1 VNWSGRE
8 AAPRV
13 CGRLG
18 PVIIRSEMPAGAASE
33 ERALHVL
40 ARVVSDSPFRARELI
55 DRVCAG
61 TREAFGFKRVE
72 WRPPVGLVP
81 VPGEGEPP
89 PDQDDLSV
97 LSALGEAA
105 AAVAEKA
112 RDVDR
117 ADRRKA
123 DFVSVASHELR
134 TPISVVHGIA
144 ATLQARI
151 DDLDQRQ
158 VHALLGTLV
167 QQTDRL
173 RDLADQLLDL
183 SRIESGSAGLQPD
196 RFRPRDRLEELLPR
210 IGAGR
215 QEDVLIDV
223 DPEVELFTD
232 PIAFERVAAN
242 LILNALHYGVPPV
255 EVRGEDGEPF
265 RLVVED
271 YGDGVPA
278 EFVPHLFER
287 FSRSDATRRAGPPGA
302 GLGLSIARAYAV
314 ALGGHLEYEG
324 ADRYGARFILSLP
337 ATQS

>member
-1 VNWSGRE
+1 
-8 AAPRV
+8 
-13 CGRLG
+13 
-18 PVIIRSEMPAGAASE
+18 MPARAVSE

-40 ARVVSDSPFRARELI
+40 ARVVSDTPFRARELI

-81 VPGEGEPP
+81 VPGEGQPP
-89 PDQDDLSV
+89 PDQADLSI

-144 ATLQARI
+144 ATLHARI
-151 DDLDQRQ
+151 DDLDEMQ

-183 SRIESGSAGLQPD
+183 SRTESGRPGLQPD

-210 IGAGR
+210 IAAGR
-215 QEDVLIDV
+215 RDVRIDV
-223 DPEVELFTD
+223 DPGIELVTD

-242 LILNALHYGVPPV
+242 LILNALRYGEPPV
-255 EVRGEDGEPF
+255 EVRGENGKAF

-271 YGDGVPA
+271 HGEGVPA

-287 FSRSDATRRAGPPGA
+287 FSRSDDTRRAGAPGA
-302 GLGLSIARAYAV
+302 GLGLSIACAYAE
-314 ALGGHLEYEG
+314 ALGGHLAYEE
-324 ADRYGARFILSLP
+324 ADPHGARFILSLP
-337 ATQS
+337 ATRS

>member
-1 VNWSGRE
+1 
-8 AAPRV
+8 
-13 CGRLG
+13 
-18 PVIIRSEMPAGAASE
+18 M
-33 ERALHVL
+33 L

-81 VPGEGEPP
+81 VTGEGEAP

-151 DDLDQRQ
+151 DDLDQGQ

-183 SRIESGSAGLQPD
+183 SRIESGSAGLQPE
-196 RFRPRDRLEELLPR
+196 RFRPRHRLEELLPR
-210 IGAGR
+210 IAAGR
-215 QEDVLIDV
+215 RDVRIDV
-223 DPEVELFTD
+223 DPGIELVTD

-242 LILNALHYGVPPV
+242 LILNALRYGEPPV
-255 EVRGEDGEPF
+255 EVRGGDGMAF

-271 YGDGVPA
+271 HGEGVPA

-287 FSRSDATRRAGPPGA
+287 FSRSDDTRRAGAPGA
-302 GLGLSIARAYAV
+302 GLGLSIACAYAE
-314 ALGGHLEYEG
+314 ALGGHLAYEE
-324 ADRYGARFILSLP
+324 ADPHGARFILSLP
-337 ATQS
+337 ATRS

>member
-1 VNWSGRE
+1 
-8 AAPRV
+8 
-13 CGRLG
+13 
-18 PVIIRSEMPAGAASE
+18 MPARAVSE

-40 ARVVSDSPFRARELI
+40 ARVVSDTPFRARELI

-81 VPGEGEPP
+81 VPGEGQPP
-89 PDQDDLSV
+89 PDQADLSI

-117 ADRRKA
+117 ADRRKT

-144 ATLQARI
+144 ATLHARI
-151 DDLDQRQ
+151 DDLDGMQ

-183 SRIESGSAGLQPD
+183 SRIESGRPGLQPD

-210 IGAGR
+210 IAAGR
-215 QEDVLIDV
+215 RDVRIDV
-223 DPEVELFTD
+223 DPGIELVTD

-242 LILNALHYGVPPV
+242 LILNALRYGEPPV
-255 EVRGEDGEPF
+255 EVRGENGKAF

-271 YGDGVPA
+271 HGEGVPA

-287 FSRSDATRRAGPPGA
+287 FSRSDDTRRAGAPGA
-302 GLGLSIARAYAV
+302 GLGLSIACAYAE
-314 ALGGHLEYEG
+314 ALGGHLAYEE
-324 ADRYGARFILSLP
+324 ADPHGARFTLSLP
-337 ATQS
+337 ATRS